1 MLIQFSFNNYKCF
14 KDEAVLNLV
23 ASNSEKNK
31 DYLHTISPK
40 NSILKSAVVYG
51 ANASGK
57 TKLFEA
63 FKFLQFFICP
73 PNRDQRVP
81 ILDYWLTKY
90 DAFRLNTYSKQDSSF
105 FEAIFLIDDIQY
117 RYGVELNDKVV
128 LSEWLYSKR
137 ILEKFVFIRE
147 NGNPVKV
154 NKKQINTKI
163 ADNILSADMV
173 SPTSSFLTV
182 LKTFNE
188 PLASKIVSWFN
199 QAIVIS
205 ANDIRIPESI
215 HYLAKKKE
223 DVVSFLKAFDF
234 NIEDLKPHEINIDDV
249 PDKIKSIISEKDK
262 SGTWYDG
269 FSTSHKCY
277 NSLYERV
284 DDVWLSLERDESFGT
299 NRLFWLSSAIISSI
313 QNGTVLFID
322 EFDSGIHTS
331 IASKLIEMF
340 YRSNSKAQLIFNT
353 HNSSLLTYKNENGK
367 SLFIKDQVFFVN
379 KNRYGESTLSALTD
393 FGSSSRSNLESLYLD
408 GTFGGIPYIDYNSLI
423 DLVNIQK

>member
-14 KDEAVLNLV
+14 KDETVLNLV
-23 ASNSEKNK
+23 APYSKKNK
-31 DYLHTISPK
+31 DYFHTLNRR

-63 FKFLQFFICP
+63 FQFFKFFICP

-81 ILDYWLTKY
+81 ILDYWQTKY
-90 DAFRLNTYSKQDSSF
+90 DAFRLNTDSKHDSSF

-117 RYGVELNDKVV
+117 RYGVELNDSDV
-128 LSEWLYSKR
+128 LSEWLYSKKIR
-137 ILEKFVFIRE
+137 EKYVFIRE
-147 NGNPVKV
+147 KDLPVKF
-154 NKKQINTKI
+154 NREQINSKI

-173 SPTSSFLTV
+173 SPTSSFLAV

-199 QAIVIS
+199 HVIVIS
-205 ANDIRIPESI
+205 ANDIRIPESL
-215 HYLAKKKE
+215 HHLKTNKKE
-223 DVVSFLKAFDF
+223 IVSFLKSFDF
-234 NIEDLKPHEINIDDV
+234 NIEDLKPHEMNIDDLPV
-249 PDKIKSIISEKDK
+249 KIKSMISEKDK

-284 DDVWLSLERDESFGT
+284 DDVWFSLERDESFGT

-322 EFDSGIHTS
+322 EFDSGIHTI
-331 IASKLIEMF
+331 IASKLIELF
-340 YRSNSKAQLIFNT
+340 YRSHSKAQLIFNT
-353 HNSSLLTYKNENGK
+353 HNSSLLTYKNDQGK
-367 SLFIKDQVFFVN
+367 MLFLKDQVFFVN

-393 FGSSSRSNLESLYLD
+393 FGSSSNSNLETLYLD
-408 GTFGGIPYIDYNSLI
+408 GNFGGVPYINDNSLI
-423 DLVNIQK
+423 DLVNK